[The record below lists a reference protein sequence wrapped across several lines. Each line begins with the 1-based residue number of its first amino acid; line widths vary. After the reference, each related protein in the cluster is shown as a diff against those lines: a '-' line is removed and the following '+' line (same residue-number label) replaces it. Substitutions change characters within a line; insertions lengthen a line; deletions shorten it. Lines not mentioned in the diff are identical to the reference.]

1 MPEENP
7 ARPTVS
13 AQPLP
18 SAQSPPP
25 AKSQVPTKSNGP
37 QVVLAFDLGRRR
49 IGVACGDTVSRS
61 ASPLGA
67 VAAGPGGPR
76 WEAIQSLLREW
87 QPALLVVGLP
97 YNADGSENAA
107 AGEAR
112 GFARELSRRFALP
125 VELVDERYS
134 SLEAGARL
142 KGARASGLRRR
153 RVAKTDVDAA
163 AACIILERWLGGL

>member
-1 MPEENP
+1 MPEEAP
-7 ARPTVS
+7 ARPTVPARPQAS
-13 AQPLP
+13 AN
-18 SAQSPPP
+18 S
-25 AKSQVPTKSNGP
+25 KGP
-37 QVVLAFDLGRRR
+37 EVVLAFDLGRRR

-76 WEAIQSLLREW
+76 WEAIESLLREW

-97 YNADGSENAA
+97 YNADGTESAA

-112 GFARELSRRFALP
+112 DFARELTRRYTLP

-153 RVAKTDVDAA
+153 RVAKADVDAA
-163 AACIILERWLGGL
+163 AACIILERWLGTF

>member
-1 MPEENP
+1 MPEE
-7 ARPTVS
+7 A
-13 AQPLP
+13 A
-18 SAQSPPP
+18 A
-25 AKSQVPTKSNGP
+25 AKPKAP
-37 QVVLAFDLGRRR
+37 EVVLAFDLGRRR

-67 VAAGPGGPR
+67 VSAGPGGPR
-76 WEAIQSLLREW
+76 WEAIGSLLREW

-97 YNADGSENAA
+97 YNADGSESAA
-107 AGEAR
+107 AAAAR
-112 GFARELSRRFALP
+112 DFARELTQRYALP

-153 RVAKTDVDAA
+153 RVAKADLDAA
-163 AACIILERWLGGL
+163 AACVILERWLGDL

>member
-1 MPEENP
+1 MPEEIP
-7 ARPTVS
+7 ARPQASGQPQAS
-13 AQPLP
+13 AKP
-18 SAQSPPP
+18 
-25 AKSQVPTKSNGP
+25 KGP
-37 QVVLAFDLGRRR
+37 EVVIAFDLGRRR

-67 VAAGPGGPR
+67 VEAGPGAQR
-76 WEAIQSLLREW
+76 WEAIGSLLREW

-112 GFARELSRRFALP
+112 DFARELTRRYTLP

-142 KGARASGLRRR
+142 RGARASGLRKR

-163 AACIILERWLGGL
+163 AACIILERWLGTF

>member
-1 MPEENP
+1 MPEETP
-7 ARPTVS
+7 ARP
-13 AQPLP
+13 
-18 SAQSPPP
+18 
-25 AKSQVPTKSNGP
+25 
-37 QVVLAFDLGRRR
+37 VLAFDLGRRR

-67 VAAGPGGPR
+67 VAAERGAPG
-76 WEAIQSLLREW
+76 WDAIASLLHEW

-97 YNADGSENAA
+97 YNADGTENAA

-112 GFARELSRRFALP
+112 DFARELTRRYALP

-134 SLEAGARL
+134 SLEAEARL

-153 RVAKTDVDAA
+153 RVAKADVDAA
-163 AACIILERWLGGL
+163 AACIILERWLGNF

>member
-1 MPEENP
+1 
-7 ARPTVS
+7 VS
-13 AQPLP
+13 AQPQG
-18 SAQSPPP
+18 SA
-25 AKSQVPTKSNGP
+25 KTKGP
-37 QVVLAFDLGRRR
+37 EVVLAFDLGRRR
-49 IGVACGDTVSRS
+49 IGVACGDTMSRS

-67 VAAGPGGPR
+67 VAVGPGGAR
-76 WEAIQSLLREW
+76 WAAIESLLREW

-97 YNADGSENAA
+97 YNADGSESGA

-112 GFARELSRRFALP
+112 DFGRELTRRYALP

-134 SLEAGARL
+134 SLEAATRL

-163 AACIILERWLGGL
+163 AACIILERWLGTL

>member
-1 MPEENP
+1 MPEETP

-13 AQPLP
+13 AQPRA
-18 SAQSPPP
+18 SAKSPAP
-25 AKSQVPTKSNGP
+25 AKYKGP
-37 QVVLAFDLGRRR
+37 DVVLAFDLGRRR

-76 WEAIQSLLREW
+76 WEAIGSLLRKW

-112 GFARELSRRFALP
+112 DFARELTRRYTLP

-142 KGARASGLRRR
+142 KGARATGLRRR
-153 RVAKTDVDAA
+153 RVAKADVDAA
-163 AACIILERWLGGL
+163 AACIILERWLGTL

>member
-1 MPEENP
+1 MPEEIP
-7 ARPTVS
+7 ARHTVS
-13 AQPLP
+13 AQPP
-18 SAQSPPP
+18 ASAQPQAS
-25 AKSQVPTKSNGP
+25 AKPKGP
-37 QVVLAFDLGRRR
+37 EVVLAFDLGRRR

-76 WEAIQSLLREW
+76 WEAIGSLLREW

-112 GFARELSRRFALP
+112 DFARELTRRYALP

-153 RVAKTDVDAA
+153 RVAKADVDAA
-163 AACIILERWLGGL
+163 AACIILERWLGTL

>member
-1 MPEENP
+1 MPEETP

-13 AQPLP
+13 ASQPQA
-18 SAQSPPP
+18 SA
-25 AKSQVPTKSNGP
+25 KGP
-37 QVVLAFDLGRRR
+37 EVVLAFDLGRRR

-76 WEAIQSLLREW
+76 WEAIESLLREW

-112 GFARELSRRFALP
+112 DFARELTRRYALA
-125 VELVDERYS
+125 VDLVDERYS

-163 AACIILERWLGGL
+163 AACIILERWLGTL

>member
-1 MPEENP
+1 MPEQTP
-7 ARPTVS
+7 ARPRVS
-13 AQPLP
+13 AQPQA
-18 SAQSPPP
+18 SAKCKPPE
-25 AKSQVPTKSNGP
+25 
-37 QVVLAFDLGRRR
+37 VVLAFDLGRRR

-76 WEAIQSLLREW
+76 WEAIGSLLREW

-112 GFARELSRRFALP
+112 DFARELTRRYALP

-142 KGARASGLRRR
+142 KRARASGLRSR
-153 RVAKTDVDAA
+153 RVAKADVDAA
-163 AACIILERWLGGL
+163 AACIILERWLGDL